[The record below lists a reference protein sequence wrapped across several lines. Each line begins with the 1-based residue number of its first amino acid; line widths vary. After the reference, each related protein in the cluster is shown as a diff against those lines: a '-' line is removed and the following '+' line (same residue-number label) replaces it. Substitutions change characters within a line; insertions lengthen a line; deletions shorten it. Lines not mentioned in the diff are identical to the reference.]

1 MTEIIGRFHPLL
13 IHLPIGILIFLFIA
27 SLLPRSKWDSMK
39 GSISL
44 GLYISAGGA
53 ILACLAGWLLSR
65 SGEYDETLV
74 DKHLWLGLATA
85 FLNVLTILFVSWQ
98 RPLIWL
104 TTLVMTITSH
114 YGGSITHGEGFL
126 FGGSETTVE
135 TTSDSTISEAALPDS
150 TTVQV
155 QEAVMRFPFREE
167 VKPILQQKCY
177 SCHSSVKKKG
187 GLRLDS
193 EDFIRKGGKN
203 GAILTASN
211 PGKST
216 LYTHLLLPMDD
227 EMHMPPKGKKQLTQ
241 NEINIIHRWIAGGA
255 PFMGVTTANPIQET
269 QTLETALPGDQ
280 PEEETTDKETTSETE
295 SVEVPTLEVDGLERL
310 GLIVRQE
317 PNGLSIN
324 FVNVLVITPEMM
336 RELKNMAPHITEL
349 KFGGMPV
356 SDADIQ
362 QLPALENLTKLNLSK
377 SAITDNAISELN
389 KFPALRQLQLYE
401 TAITDTGA
409 EALSQLRR
417 LQKLFIW
424 KTKISD
430 AGIKRIKQ
438 KNPKLDIDNGSSI
451 LIIPDSTKKK

>member
-85 FLNVLTILFVSWQ
+85 FLNVLTIIFISWQ

-216 LYTHLLLPMDD
+216 LYTHLVLPMND

-255 PFMGVTTANPIQET
+255 PFMGVTTATAIPT
-269 QTLETALPGDQ
+269 PTLEVP
-280 PEEETTDKETTSETE
+280 TSEVPTKE
-295 SVEVPTLEVDGLERL
+295 EPTLEVPTLEVGGLEKL
-310 GLIVRQE
+310 GLIARQE
-317 PNGLSIN
+317 ANGLSIN
-324 FVNVLVITPEMM
+324 FVNVGSITPEMID
-336 RELKNMAPHITEL
+336 ELKKMSSHITEL

-401 TAITDTGA
+401 TAITDSGA
-409 EALSQLRR
+409 EAISDLRR